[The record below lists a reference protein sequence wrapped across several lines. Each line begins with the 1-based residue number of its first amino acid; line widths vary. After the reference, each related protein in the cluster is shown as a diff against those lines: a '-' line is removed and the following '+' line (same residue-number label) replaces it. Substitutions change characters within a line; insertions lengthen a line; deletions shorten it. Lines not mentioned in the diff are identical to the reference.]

1 MRGDDDVRSHEAE
14 TGFSLRRGDA
24 LRVAAEP
31 LAAVDLAEG
40 LAFESVTDVAY
51 AARGSYSA
59 VGRAAAQLSRGSAA
73 GAKLREHHLV
83 ERGGELDLQLAAAV
97 EVGPPQA
104 SREQELA

>member
-1 MRGDDDVRSHEAE
+1 MSDQMRLERA
-14 TGFSLRRGDA
+14 SLCGAADA

-51 AARGSYSA
+51 AAREFLSA
-59 VGRAAAQLSRGSAA
+59 VGRAAAQLSQGSAA
-73 GAKLREHHLV
+73 SAQLVTHLV

-97 EVGPPQA
+97 EVGPSQL